1 MRIFGIDPG
10 SRVTG
15 YGVIDTQGNKSIY
28 VGSGVIATKEK
39 EFHKRLHVI
48 FKEIE
53 TLMAQNQP
61 DVVAI
66 ENVFMHRNA
75 DSALKL
81 GQAKAAAICGTF
93 ESGLTVY
100 EYAARQVKQAVVG
113 KGSAEKEQ
121 VQYMVKII
129 LGIKNRELR
138 LDESDALAIA
148 ICHAHSYEME
158 KKMKPL
164 GR

>member
-10 SRVTG
+10 SRITG
-15 YGVIDTQGNKSIY
+15 YGIIDTQGNKSIY
-28 VGSGVIATKEK
+28 VGSGTIVTKGK
-39 EFHKRLHVI
+39 EFHERLHVI

-53 TLMAQNQP
+53 TLTAQNQP
-61 DVVAI
+61 HVVAI

-93 ESGLTVY
+93 KSGLTVY
-100 EYAARQVKQAVVG
+100 EYAAREVKQAVVG

-158 KKMKPL
+158 KTMKPL
-164 GR
+164 DR

>member
-1 MRIFGIDPG
+1 MNQYLQSLNCKKHIILGMMANKNHNEYMG
-10 SRVTG
+10 S
-15 YGVIDTQGNKSIY
+15 
-28 VGSGVIATKEK
+28 
-39 EFHKRLHVI
+39 

-93 ESGLTVY
+93 KSGLTVY

>member
-28 VGSGVIATKEK
+28 VGSGVIVTKEK

>member
-1 MRIFGIDPG
+1 
-10 SRVTG
+10 
-15 YGVIDTQGNKSIY
+15 
-28 VGSGVIATKEK
+28 
-39 EFHKRLHVI
+39 
-48 FKEIE
+48 
-53 TLMAQNQP
+53 
-61 DVVAI
+61 
-66 ENVFMHRNA
+66 
-75 DSALKL
+75 
-81 GQAKAAAICGTF
+81 
-93 ESGLTVY
+93 LTVY
-100 EYAARQVKQAVVG
+100 EYAAREVKQAVVG

>member
-15 YGVIDTQGNKSIY
+15 FGIIETQGNKSIY

-39 EFHKRLHVI
+39 EFHKRLHII

-53 TLMAQNQP
+53 NLMQEYQP

-75 DSALKL
+75 DSALK
-81 GQAKAAAICGTF
+81 
-93 ESGLTVY
+93 
-100 EYAARQVKQAVVG
+100 
-113 KGSAEKEQ
+113 
-121 VQYMVKII
+121 
-129 LGIKNRELR
+129 
-138 LDESDALAIA
+138 
-148 ICHAHSYEME
+148 
-158 KKMKPL
+158 
-164 GR
+164 